1 MSSKK
6 KQISLLIKSQLE
18 MHAAVPSGGRSPRTS
33 NGASTPQ
40 LKPSTDTVQNSSSS
54 QPSQL
59 KGKKRERGDQGSDPI
74 KRERS
79 SKFDDG
85 HSGHL
90 RSENMLKLE
99 LAKITDNGGLVDNE
113 GVEKLVQLMQTDR
126 AEGKLDLAS
135 RVILADVIAATDRFE
150 CLGQFVQLRGLSV
163 LDEWLQEVHNGKIGD
178 INGPKDVEKSV
189 EDFLLSL
196 LRALD
201 KLPVNLNALRT
212 WPLGK
217 SVNHLRSHKNVE
229 IQKKARGLVDTWKKR
244 VEVEM
249 QISDEKSGLTQ
260 VVSWPSKVG
269 VVEVS
274 HGGNRHMAASS
285 DIPGKSS
292 NIQPSALKTA
302 SGKLVHGEG
311 IAKSASTPGSGKL
324 STLPAMIGVSLK
336 DSHCRLGVSSAMSD
350 VPLTTLKGEKSS
362 SSSQSQNNSQSCSSD
377 HVKPVASAWKEDAR
391 SSTAGSPNMGKISS
405 GASRHRRSS
414 HVSQGSALSGP
425 LKENALGKLR
435 PSNRNAKFEKISQS
449 GSTSERALDVPVSDL
464 GNSHRLIVRLPN
476 PGRSPARSA
485 NSFDDPSVMVSRAS
499 SPGISEKHDRKVK
512 GKIDPS
518 RPNIAEVN
526 TESWQ
531 SNDVKEGFTGSEEGD
546 GSPGTIA
553 DEMRCRDGE
562 EIGKLREAARA
573 TCSSSANN
581 TERFP
586 SETKSAKLCDA
597 TLSSITALI
606 ESCVKYSKANPDAPV
621 GDDGMNLLA
630 SVAAGEMSKSDLG
643 SPIASPG
650 ANSPVPQD
658 SSMHNDSASRLSR
671 EEALSHQGPSDDCTE
686 TNAAQDNNLN
696 GSSCV
701 QDKLHADTAVDD
713 NKATSSTFDEKSVT
727 GASVVDLKQK
737 LESYSNSDMKTDDA
751 TSSAPLVMPSLGN
764 TEESGESEGDSQLG
778 GERMVLGGSGS
789 NDGQDFKLKGK
800 SPVIDKTKKLD
811 GLNERVDEC
820 NSTTAPDFIYDSA
833 VHAHKTKNV
842 SSGLDCKKESVEES
856 APSPS
861 LEMGGENKRPAPGL
875 LNSGDLAKQKLAISV
890 LNHVDPVDESSENIV
905 KPAGSDEIV
914 SETVVTMEAKNHAKQ
929 WDKKKVEQVCDAH
942 SALDGQVGVASI
954 VSSLKDDSSKTDAE
968 IKEAIES
975 RGAAPDEDSPS
986 NSIEQAKK
994 CMKSGF
1000 KSSHVETEDREECSS
1015 SAEASSLPG
1024 TVGSN
1029 TAAKLDFDLN
1039 EGFTIDEGN
1048 QGEVVTPVVTECV
1061 SAVHLSSPLPFPVS
1075 STSSSL
1081 PASIT
1086 VAAAAKGPFVPPENL
1101 LKSKGELG
1109 WKGSAATSAFRPAE
1123 PRKALEMPLGTI
1135 DTPPD
1140 EASVSKQVRAPLDID
1155 LNVPDDRVLEDI
1167 ASRSSPQE
1175 TIRISRSNS
1184 RCYLGHSEMF
1194 NSDSVPARGAAG
1206 LDLDLNKNE
1215 EDNDVAQLSVSAIRK
1230 LDRPVLPVKSLSST
1244 GGFLNGEVNVLR
1256 DFDLNNGPALDEV
1269 ASEPIQYAQQSK
1281 NDFPYFPP
1289 VAGLKFGARDI
1300 GSASSWLPGGARDSY
1315 PTIIAPAML
1324 PDRGDQPF
1332 PIVVNAGMQRILGP
1346 PAGST
1351 SLGPDLFRGPVLSSS
1366 PAMAFS
1372 STTPLSYPGFPF
1384 SSSFPIPSTSFP
1396 GVSTTFM
1403 ESSSGGGLGF
1413 PATHSQFVGP
1423 VAMPTHYPR
1432 PYVISIPDGPS
1443 STESSRKWMMPG
1455 LDLNSG
1461 PGGSDVDGKDER
1473 FTSVS
1478 RQFSVPASHAPL
1490 TEEQVRMFQA
1500 TGGILKRKEPE
1511 GGWDAHRYSYRQP
1524 SWQ

>member
-1 MSSKK
+1 
-6 KQISLLIKSQLE
+6 
-18 MHAAVPSGGRSPRTS
+18 MHAAAPSDGRSPKTS
-33 NGASTPQ
+33 NGSSTPQ
-40 LKPSTDTVQNSSSS
+40 LKLSTDCVQNSSTSP
-54 QPSQL
+54 PSQS
-59 KGKKRERGDQGSDPI
+59 KGKKREKGDQGSDPI

-79 SKFDDG
+79 SKVDDG
-85 HSGHL
+85 DSGHL
-90 RSENMLKLE
+90 RPESMLKSE
-99 LAKITDNGGLVDNE
+99 VAKITDKRGLVDNE

-126 AEGKLDLAS
+126 GEGKLDLAS
-135 RVILADVIAATDRFE
+135 RIILADVIAATDRFE

-178 INGPKDVEKSV
+178 SNGPKDVDKSV

-196 LRALD
+196 LQALD

-217 SVNHLRSHKNVE
+217 SVNHLRSHKNLE

-244 VEVEM
+244 VDVEM

-260 VVSWPSKVG
+260 AVSWPSKAG

-292 NIQPSALKTA
+292 NIQPSAHKAA
-302 SGKLVHGEG
+302 SDKLVHGEG

-324 STLPAMIGVSLK
+324 STLPSMVGASLK
-336 DSHCRLGVSSAMSD
+336 DSHCRLGVSSAMAD

-391 SSTAGSPNMGKISS
+391 SSTAGSPNMGKIST

-414 HVSQGSALSGP
+414 HVSQGAAVSGP
-425 LKENALGKLR
+425 LKEYALGKLR
-435 PSNRNAKFEKISQS
+435 PSNRNAKSEKISQS

-485 NSFDDPSVMVSRAS
+485 SSFDDPSVMVSGAS
-499 SPGISEKHDRKVK
+499 SPGISEKHDQYDWKVK
-512 GKIDPS
+512 GKSDPS
-518 RPNIAEVN
+518 RPNIALEVN

-531 SNDVKEGFTGSEEGD
+531 SNDVKEGFTGSDEGD
-546 GSPGTIA
+546 GSPGTVA
-553 DEMRCRDGE
+553 DETRCRDGE
-562 EIGKLREAARA
+562 DIGKLHEASRA

-581 TERFP
+581 KERFP
-586 SETKSAKLCDA
+586 SEAKSGKLYDP

-643 SPIASPG
+643 SPVASPG
-650 ANSPVPQD
+650 VNSPVAQD
-658 SSMHNDSASRLSR
+658 SSR
-671 EEALSHQGPSDDCTE
+671 EEALSHQGPSDDCAE
-686 TNAAQDNNLN
+686 TNAAQGNLN

-701 QDKLHADTAVDD
+701 QDKLHAATAVDD
-713 NKATSSTFDEKSVT
+713 NKATSSMFDEKSVI
-727 GASVVDLKQK
+727 GASGVDLKQK
-737 LESYSNSDMKTDDA
+737 LDSDVKTDDA

-764 TEESGESEGDSQLG
+764 TEESGESEGDGQLG
-778 GERMVLGGSGS
+778 EKRMVLSGSGRK
-789 NDGQDFKLKGK
+789 DCQDFKLKGK
-800 SPVIDKTKKLD
+800 SPLINKTKKLD
-811 GLNERVDEC
+811 GVDERVDEC
-820 NSTTAPDFIYDSA
+820 NPTTAPDVISDS
-833 VHAHKTKNV
+833 VIHAHKKKILA
-842 SSGLDCKKESVEES
+842 SGSGGVEES
-856 APSPS
+856 APCPS
-861 LEMGGENKRPAPGL
+861 FEVGGENKKPVPGQL
-875 LNSGDLAKQKLAISV
+875 SSGDVAKQKLANSV
-890 LNHVDPVDESSENIV
+890 LNHVVPVDESSENIV
-905 KPAGSDEIV
+905 KPAGSGEIV
-914 SETVVTMEAKNHAKQ
+914 SETVVTMEAKYHAEQ
-929 WDKKKVEQVCDAH
+929 WDKKKVEKVCDAH
-942 SALDGQVGVASI
+942 SSLDGKVGASSFI
-954 VSSLKDDSSKTDAE
+954 CSLKDDNSKNDTE
-968 IKEAIES
+968 IKEVIES

-986 NSIEQAKK
+986 NSTKRAKK
-994 CMKSGF
+994 GMKSGS
-1000 KSSHVETEDREECSS
+1000 KSSHIEADDKEECSS

-1024 TVGSN
+1024 TMGSN
-1029 TAAKLDFDLN
+1029 AAAKLDFDLN
-1039 EGFTIDEGN
+1039 EGFTMDEGN

-1061 SAVHLSSPLPFPVS
+1061 SSVHLPSPLPFPVS
-1075 STSSSL
+1075 STFSSL

-1123 PRKALEMPLGTI
+1123 PRKIIEMPLGTI

-1140 EASVSKQVRAPLDID
+1140 EASATKQVRAPLDID
-1155 LNVPDDRVLEDI
+1155 LNVADDRGLEDI
-1167 ASRSSPQE
+1167 ASRSSPQD
-1175 TIRISRSNS
+1175 RICLSGSNS
-1184 RCYLGHSEMF
+1184 CCYLGRSEMF
-1194 NSDSVPARGAAG
+1194 SSDSAPARGATG

-1230 LDRPVLPVKSLSST
+1230 LDMPVLPVKSSSSS

-1269 ASEPIQYAQQSK
+1269 ASEPLQYAQQPK

-1300 GSASSWLPGGARDSY
+1300 GSASSWLPTGGRDSY
-1315 PTIIAPAML
+1315 PTIITPAML

-1346 PAGST
+1346 PGST

-1396 GVSTTFM
+1396 CVSTTFM

-1413 PATHSQFVGP
+1413 PATHSQLVGP
-1423 VAMPTHYPR
+1423 VAIPTHYPR
-1432 PYVISIPDGPS
+1432 PYVISIPDGPPS
-1443 STESSRKWMMPG
+1443 SESSRKWTMQS

-1500 TGGILKRKEPE
+1500 TSGILKRKEPE
-1511 GGWDAHRYSYRQP
+1511 GGWDTQRYSYRQP